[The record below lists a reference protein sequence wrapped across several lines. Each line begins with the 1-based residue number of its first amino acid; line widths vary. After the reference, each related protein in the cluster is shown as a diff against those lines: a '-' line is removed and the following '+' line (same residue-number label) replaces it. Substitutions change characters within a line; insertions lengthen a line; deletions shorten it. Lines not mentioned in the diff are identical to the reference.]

1 MTSTTNGNSEVRQN
15 VDESSNLPEMT
26 FWDHL
31 EALRWMLV
39 RSFIAIAILVIGG
52 FAFIPWL
59 FQHIIMAP
67 CRNDFFLYKF
77 VRLGYTCTDKK
88 EKSQ

>member
-1 MTSTTNGNSEVRQN
+1 MTSTTNENSEVRQN

-31 EALRWMLV
+31 EALRWMVV

-52 FAFIPWL
+52 FAFPG
-59 FQHIIMAP
+59 FSS
-67 CRNDFFLYKF
+67 
-77 VRLGYTCTDKK
+77 T
-88 EKSQ
+88 